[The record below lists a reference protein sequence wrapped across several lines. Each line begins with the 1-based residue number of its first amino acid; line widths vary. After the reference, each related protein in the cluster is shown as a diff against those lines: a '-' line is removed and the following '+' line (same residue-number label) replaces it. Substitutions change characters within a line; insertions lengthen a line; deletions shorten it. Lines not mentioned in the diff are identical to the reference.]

1 MLASGAADFEK
12 KIIFQQHKKRKGT
25 MAVTQM
31 LYTEAISRMKPGDVI
46 TFGGK
51 GESSET
57 IKFSTFFDVSHV
69 GVILL

>member
-1 MLASGAADFEK
+1 
-12 KIIFQQHKKRKGT
+12 
-25 MAVTQM
+25 M